1 MAKWCKISGI
11 TVQEVSDTEVAGWTE
26 TSNDNVQAGWWYQNG
41 DVANEYTYN
50 TEELREARDAELAA
64 CDWTQLADS
73 PLTDSKKAEW
83 ATYRQALRDFP
94 ASNTTYKVTLDGSD
108 TAWPTKPS

>member
-1 MAKWCKISGI
+1 MAKWCKINDI
-11 TVQEVSDTEVAGWTE
+11 KVIEVSDTEVVGWHE
-26 TSNDNVQAGWWYQNG
+26 TTNDSVVQGWWFQNG
-41 DVANEYTYN
+41 DVANSYTYGIDD
-50 TEELREARDAELAA
+50 LRKARDLELSA

-94 ASNTTYKVTLDGSD
+94 ASNTSFTVTLDGSD